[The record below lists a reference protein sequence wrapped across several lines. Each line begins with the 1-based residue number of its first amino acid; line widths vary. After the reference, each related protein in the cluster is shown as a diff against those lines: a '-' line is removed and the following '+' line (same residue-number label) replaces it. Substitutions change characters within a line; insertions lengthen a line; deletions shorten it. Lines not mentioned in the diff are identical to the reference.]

1 MIKKLLLLALIA
13 VAGEAL
19 AEDAI
24 HLAARTVSCLQ
35 NKGSDSQRGTALA
48 NEIINYRGY
57 ELHVGALGMGV
68 RVSIRVPGSLI
79 VRPEIPF
86 SPDEFDRPRLISEA
100 KAIVDALSD
109 LSNMDAHAR

>member
-1 MIKKLLLLALIA
+1 
-13 VAGEAL
+13 
-19 AEDAI
+19 
-24 HLAARTVSCLQ
+24 
-35 NKGSDSQRGTALA
+35 LA

-57 ELHVGALGMGV
+57 ELHVGALRTGV

-86 SPDEFDRPRLISEA
+86 SPDESDRPRLISEA

-109 LSNMDAHAR
+109 LPNMDAHVR